1 MNVLIMFRLA
11 LTGFLL
17 VLRFPPVALNPS
29 YLHLLYHN
37 DKSTKPVRTF
47 KRSGALSDVGKH
59 WTKKCLHSVFVLL
72 CVAVG

>member
-1 MNVLIMFRLA
+1 MNVLIMFRLT

-17 VLRFPPVALNPS
+17 VLRFYPIALNPS

-37 DKSTKPVRTF
+37 DKSAKPVRNF
-47 KRSGALSDVGKH
+47 KRSGALSDVWKH
-59 WTKKCLHSVFVLL
+59 WAEKCFHSIFVLL